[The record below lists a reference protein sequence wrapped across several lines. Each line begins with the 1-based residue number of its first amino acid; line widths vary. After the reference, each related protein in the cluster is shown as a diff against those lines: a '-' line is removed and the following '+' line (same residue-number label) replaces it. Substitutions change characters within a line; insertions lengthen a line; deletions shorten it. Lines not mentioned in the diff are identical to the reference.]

1 MQIIEEKKI
10 TLGFSS
16 AEDGDLSFYLM
27 PDDQISQVWKNIPQI
42 KSLSLKEPAFVQ
54 QVHRDEILNL
64 QTAGSFLR
72 GTADAVYTRLL
83 DQPVGVFSADCLP
96 LIIFSE
102 KACAAVHAGWRGT
115 LLDIA
120 GKTVMKF
127 VANGCPADSLKAFIG
142 PCIGQCCLEM
152 GEEVFEEFQAYDQSY
167 SDFFQKREKWHL
179 NLREL
184 NRYQLE
190 RAGVMPEKIL
200 VDSAC
205 TFCLEKEFFSFRR
218 QKRRNGSMFSFV
230 VRR

>member
-1 MQIIEEKKI
+1 MQIFEDKNVV
-10 TLGFSS
+10 LGFSS
-16 AEDGDLSFYLM
+16 TEDGDLSFYLM
-27 PDDQISQVWKNIPQI
+27 PDEQISQVWKNLPQI

-64 QTAGSFLR
+64 AAPGSFLC
-72 GTADAVYTRLL
+72 GTADALYTGLIN
-83 DQPVGVFSADCLP
+83 QPVGVFSADCLP
-96 LIIFSE
+96 LIIYSD

-120 GKTVMKF
+120 GKTVKKF
-127 VANGCPADSLKAFIG
+127 IENDCSADSLKAYIG

-152 GEEVFEEFQAYDQSY
+152 GNEVYEDFLSYDRSY
-167 SDFFQKREKWHL
+167 SAFFEKKEKWHL

-190 RAGVMPEKIL
+190 RSGVKPEKIH
-200 VDSAC
+200 VESAC
-205 TFCLEKEFFSFRR
+205 TFCQKKEFFSFRR
-218 QKRRNGSMFSFV
+218 QKKRNGSMFSFV